1 MDKSLEWKLRKL
13 GPTPVRVLEHV
24 LVKSTVTSAG
34 TIAQLNLGDENTRAV
49 GGGYS
54 VLSRGGLVYPIGR
67 NEAGSIRW
75 EPSEAVKQ
83 NKDEILD
90 LIRKMK

>member
-1 MDKSLEWKLRKL
+1 MDKSLEWKVRKL

-24 LVKSTVTSAG
+24 IVKSTPTSAG
-34 TIAQLNLGDENTRAV
+34 TISQLNMGEQEV

-54 VLSRGGLVYPIGR
+54 VLSRGGLVYPLGR
-67 NEAGSIRW
+67 DESGSVKW
-75 EPSEAVKQ
+75 EPSEEVKH
-83 NKDEILD
+83 NKDEILG

>member
-1 MDKSLEWKLRKL
+1 MDKPLEWKVRKL

-24 LVKSTVTSAG
+24 LIKSSPTSAG
-34 TIAQLNLGDENTRAV
+34 TISQLNLGEKEI

-54 VLSRGGLVYPIGR
+54 VLSRGGLVYPLGR
-67 NEAGSIRW
+67 DESGSIKW
-75 EPSEAVKQ
+75 EASEEVEQ
-83 NKDEILD
+83 NKNEILD